1 MIFFFEDFMNCYKV
15 LISVYKL
22 FSPTNYIVGVTR
34 VML

>member
-1 MIFFFEDFMNCYKV
+1 MFFFEDFMNRYKV

-34 VML
+34 VMV